1 MFGEKAI
8 GRNFRHDPWPAE
20 ATGYKAKETAT
31 WRIHAPQLEALD
43 VDAVVAYAK
52 NNVPADLYEQAL
64 LAQRILSDV
73 TLWQSAAT
81 NTPVPPSRVHKRV
94 GDAMEQNGILAPL
107 TGTPKAW
114 GLLTTKPEPL
124 KEPPRLR
131 VISDM
136 LWSNWALD
144 DMVKTSFSSQAQL
157 DAKLRARY
165 GATFDFTGW
174 YYALPVRE
182 AVGEYLAV
190 RIGDTIY
197 RHARAPMG
205 HKWMVFA
212 AHTLTQVIAWT
223 PHLNHD
229 VIIDN
234 VMYSAEDEL
243 LLRRECDA
251 FMSRAALFKATIG
264 EATGPSRSIT
274 YRGMVASMAETVTVK
289 RSWAEKCA
297 RRISYV
303 LTRGAT
309 AAQIYSI
316 GGMLAWL
323 RGVVPIEGLE
333 DYHLWKDI
341 ARAANS
347 TPDKRMTLHAAS
359 LQALKTIQTIL
370 EAEDLPTRKLSEP
383 PRPRALLITDASL
396 ARPLGRWGA
405 IVVTTRI
412 RALAGLFPIP
422 LCRVASIADLE
433 MAAVLLAVTLVPLY
447 NLEIVLIIDNQSAW
461 RVLEKRRSC
470 AWRLHMFG
478 KEIHARV
485 RSLGSSLQAR
495 WVPSARNPADGISR
509 GKAMSDADL
518 AQALS
523 LAHEFGVVPE
533 GIGLNKEIERI
544 EVDVCQGILLHSL
557 SIHKG
562 NKNALSSIPNLGTM
576 LV

>member
-1 MFGEKAI
+1 MADPAKQQIRHLRLRAIFGEKAKGKI
-8 GRNFRHDPWPAE
+8 YRHDPWPAE
-20 ATGYKAKETAT
+20 ATGYKAKETAA
-31 WRIHAPQLEALD
+31 WRVHAPMLKALD
-43 VDAVVAYAK
+43 VEAVIAYAK
-52 NNVPADLYEQAL
+52 DKVPPDLYERAL
-64 LAQRILSDV
+64 LAQRILSDE
-73 TLWQSAAT
+73 TLWKPSFT
-81 NTPVPPSRVHKRV
+81 TMEVPKSRVHRRV
-94 GDAMEQNGILAPL
+94 AQAMVSNGILVEME
-107 TGTPKAW
+107 TGNAFINNSLQIDNKECPQPKAW
-114 GLLTTKPEPL
+114 GLLSTKPEPH
-124 KEPPRLR
+124 KDPPRLR

-190 RIGDTIY
+190 RVGNKIY

-223 PHLNHD
+223 PHLQHD

-234 VMYSAEDEL
+234 VMYSAEDER

-251 FMSRAALFKATIG
+251 FVSRAALFNATIG

-274 YRGMVASMAETVTVK
+274 YRGMVAHMGETVTVK
-289 RSWAEKCA
+289 RTWAEKCT
-297 RRISYV
+297 RRIDYV
-303 LTRGAT
+303 LTRKAT

-323 RGVVPIEGLE
+323 RGIVPIEGLE

-347 TPDKRMTLHAAS
+347 SPDRRMTLHAAP

-370 EAEDLPTRKLSEP
+370 EAKELPTRKLSEP
-383 PRPRALLITDASL
+383 PRPRAIMITDASL

-412 RALAGLFPIP
+412 RAMAGLFPIP
-422 LCRVASIADLE
+422 LFRVASIADLE
-433 MAAVLLAVTLVPLY
+433 MAAVLLALSLVPL
-447 NLEIVLIIDNQSAW
+447 NNRNIVLLIDNQSAC

-478 KEIHARV
+478 KAIHARV
-485 RSLGSSLQAR
+485 SSLGSSLQAR
-495 WVPSARNPADGISR
+495 WLPSAKNPADGISR
-509 GKAMSDADL
+509 GKAITQADL

-533 GIGLNKEIERI
+533 GIGLNSEIEKR
-544 EVDVCQGILLHSL
+544 E
-557 SIHKG
+557 
-562 NKNALSSIPNLGTM
+562 
-576 LV
+576 